1 MFKVPHKFALMELK
15 IKFSVKPHTFVCED
29 MWSFKIDFDS
39 CSIIVLSIV
48 IAHILFYFFLNLI
61 L

>member
-1 MFKVPHKFALMELK
+1 MELK
-15 IKFSVKPHTFVCED
+15 IKFSAKPHTFVCED
-29 MWSFKIDFDS
+29 MWSFKIDFGS

-48 IAHILFYFFLNLI
+48 IAHILFYLFLNLI